1 MSDLRLRPVK
11 LWKDYLVL
19 AGPPSISGHREERG
33 TWRSRRGFR
42 DARQFRPS
50 SRSHR
55 RPNRLISTRC
65 RGRAVRAG
73 LIRSTHTGQH
83 RWQTRWGSERVHW
96 VSRSSVEPVG
106 AGSHADTKDRY
117 YDRGSRMTEN
127 LDTGPEMRQSRYA
140 SLAMAATM
148 MACCVAVLAVFA
160 LIPIV
165 GWPIGLALGAAA
177 LGAMAFVH
185 QRWMGHGGHH

>member
-1 MSDLRLRPVK
+1 
-11 LWKDYLVL
+11 
-19 AGPPSISGHREERG
+19 
-33 TWRSRRGFR
+33 
-42 DARQFRPS
+42 
-50 SRSHR
+50 
-55 RPNRLISTRC
+55 
-65 RGRAVRAG
+65 
-73 LIRSTHTGQH
+73 
-83 RWQTRWGSERVHW
+83 
-96 VSRSSVEPVG
+96 
-106 AGSHADTKDRY
+106 
-117 YDRGSRMTEN
+117 
-127 LDTGPEMRQSRYA
+127 MRQSRYA